1 MRLKHIGMDQRMK
14 FYTKKL
20 CILKKFQKEE
30 EIFNDII
37 LTMITDENLQQREFG
52 VSLENTGSIHIFVG
66 TPSEIDMNCSEATLL
81 KYHNHPMVTQYTD
94 DYVAVFT
101 FSHSDII
108 LSMKYFT
115 LYEYLYLNKTRQLWK
130 IDYLKISSEFHQ
142 TWDDGSMM

>member
-1 MRLKHIGMDQRMK
+1 
-14 FYTKKL
+14 
-20 CILKKFQKEE
+20 
-30 EIFNDII
+30 
-37 LTMITDENLQQREFG
+37 
-52 VSLENTGSIHIFVG
+52 
-66 TPSEIDMNCSEATLL
+66 
-81 KYHNHPMVTQYTD
+81 MVTQYTD